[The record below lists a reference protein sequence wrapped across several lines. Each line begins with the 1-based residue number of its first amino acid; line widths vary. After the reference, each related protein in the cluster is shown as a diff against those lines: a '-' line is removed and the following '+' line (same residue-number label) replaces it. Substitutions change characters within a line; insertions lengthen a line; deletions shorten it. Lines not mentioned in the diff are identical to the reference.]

1 MSQST
6 AVILL
11 TPEEWAY
18 FDPYQLEVL
27 LKEYQQLGYEM
38 VEIRVAGMHVLEL
51 SVMWGDIAIQL
62 FKQDMEQKAEAAEL
76 EAWQAAENAMC
87 KSAGL
92 PPRWP

>member
-11 TPEEWAY
+11 TPEEWDY

-27 LKEYQQLGYEM
+27 LKEYQQLGYEA

-51 SVMWGDIAIQL
+51 SVEWGDMAIQL
-62 FKQDMEQKAEAAEL
+62 FMHNMELKAEAAEL
-76 EAWQAAENAMC
+76 EAWQIAENAMC
-87 KSAGL
+87 RSAGL
-92 PPRWP
+92 PPR

>member
-27 LKEYQQLGYEM
+27 LKEYQQLGYET
-38 VEIRVAGMHVLEL
+38 VEICVSGLPVLEL

-62 FKQDMEQKAEAAEL
+62 FKHDIEQKAQAAEL
-76 EAWQAAENAMC
+76 EAWQIAENSVC
-87 KSAGL
+87 QSEGL
-92 PPRWP
+92 PPKWE